1 MNYVDRDARKKDNA
15 NQSITNKY
23 QKRKQDMLRI
33 APTKSEH
40 DTISGAEDY
49 GLK

>member
-33 APTKSEH
+33 APTNLQPQVNLGV
-40 DTISGAEDY
+40 DDY
-49 GLK
+49 RRK